1 MTLPP
6 LAWLAKGRRAQMLA
20 LAAAVLLLIAGTVIG
35 LYQEQSYRDQKLRE
49 IAVQGEIVA
58 SSVMAPLIFDDSRAA
73 QEYLDALKANPEIEA
88 AVVYRNSGARFAG
101 FVRDGLRAPAIRAR
115 AQGAAVPRRRR
126 RHRFPPCARSRK
138 SSAASI
144 CVPHTDSLERRVARY
159 GGIIL
164 LIVMAALVLLVSA
177 TAQSALARANTRLR
191 EESAEREKAQEALR
205 QAHKMEAM
213 GQLSGGIAHDFNN
226 LLMIMKGNLQ
236 LMERRLA
243 QGNTDVAKYHAAA
256 MEGVERAATLT
267 RRILAFSRR
276 QPLEPKPVD
285 LSALIEGMLELLR
298 HSAGPAVKLEIDL
311 KAAWWTMCDANQMEN
326 IILNLAI
333 NARDAM
339 PEGGTLAVRTADTHL
354 GAARPMLSDA
364 APPGDYVE
372 LTLADTGAGMPAEVR
387 EKAVDPF
394 FTTKPLGQGTGLG
407 LSMTFGYVRQSG
419 GYLDIESAIGRGT
432 TVRILMPRYAG
443 EAPRSKDTP

>member
-20 LAAAVLLLIAGTVIG
+20 LAAAVLLLFAGTAIG
-35 LYQEQSYRDQKLRE
+35 FYQEQSYRDQKLRE

-58 SSVMAPLIFDDSRAA
+58 SSVMAPLIFDDNRAA

-88 AVVYRNSGARFAG
+88 AIVYRNSGARFAG
-101 FVRDGLRAPAIRAR
+101 FVRDGLRAPQSAPALKAPLFRDGGVVTVFPVRQKSEILGRIYLRA
-115 AQGAAVPRRRR
+115 
-126 RHRFPPCARSRK
+126 
-138 SSAASI
+138 
-144 CVPHTDSLERRVARY
+144 HTDSLERRVARY

-276 QPLEPKPVD
+276 QPLEPQSVD

-298 HSAGPAVKLEIDL
+298 HSAGPTVKLEIDL

-339 PEGGTLAVRTADTHL
+339 PEGGTLAVRTRDAHL
-354 GAARPMLSDA
+354 GAIRPMLSDA

-372 LTLADTGAGMPAEVR
+372 LTLADTGAGMPADVR

-432 TVRILMPRYAG
+432 TVRILMPRHAG
-443 EAPRSKDTP
+443 EAPRSKDMP